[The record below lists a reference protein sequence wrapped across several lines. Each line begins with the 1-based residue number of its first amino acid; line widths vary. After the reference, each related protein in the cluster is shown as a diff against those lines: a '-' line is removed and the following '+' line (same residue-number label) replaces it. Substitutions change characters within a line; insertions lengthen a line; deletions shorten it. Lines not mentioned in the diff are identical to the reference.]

1 MKDHEREERE
11 RRGEPTQQNASEQ
24 SVCSLQLPS
33 LLFCPK
39 SFSSRNTVFYFLQDA
54 RNEKRRKM
62 RENRVFLSV
71 SLLNASRVVPSIRYK
86 GFRSA
91 RADPGVRE
99 KVA

>member
-1 MKDHEREERE
+1 
-11 RRGEPTQQNASEQ
+11 
-24 SVCSLQLPS
+24 
-33 LLFCPK
+33 
-39 SFSSRNTVFYFLQDA
+39 
-54 RNEKRRKM
+54 M

-86 GFRSA
+86 GLGSA